1 MLLHSRKYKLIAV
14 MGFTQIL
21 AWSSTLYLPAVL
33 ASLIA
38 KDTGWSL
45 TLVIAGLSWGFI
57 VTGICSPKVGRFI
70 EQFGGRKAL
79 SISSIFFAIGL
90 LCLGLSSHLLVY
102 YFAWTMLGIGM
113 AFGLY
118 DAAFSTLGRLLGQDA
133 KTAIVGVTLLGG
145 LASTI
150 GWALIVFFEG
160 LYGWRIS
167 CFILALFHLLL
178 GLPLHYF
185 LLPREEQSTETHA
198 KELNNQ
204 TTVHKE
210 GNRLFMLVAIILT
223 VQSFVVATISV
234 HLLSMLKTI
243 GFSVSTALAIGMMI
257 GPAQIIA
264 RLLELSLFKN
274 LHPSWSSRVG
284 VLFSFFG
291 IIFLFTDGYVLALL
305 GAALY
310 GVGNGILTIIRGTL
324 PLALF
329 GQEGYATRM
338 GLLGRPIMIALAF
351 GPLISAFILEKWGIN
366 ILLIILTALVFIAL
380 LGTLKLPIHQA
391 EKVAE

>member
-1 MLLHSRKYKLIAV
+1 MSLHSKKYKLIAV

-21 AWSSTLYLPAVL
+21 AWSSTFYLPAVL
-33 ASLIA
+33 ANLIA

-79 SISSIFFAIGL
+79 SIGSIFFAVGL
-90 LCLGLSSHLLVY
+90 ICLGLSTHLLIY

-118 DAAFSTLGRLLGQDA
+118 DAAFSTLCRLLGKDA

-150 GWALIVFFEG
+150 GWALIVFLEG

-185 LLPREEQSTETHA
+185 LLPREEQSTEAHA
-198 KELNNQ
+198 KELNSQ

-210 GNRLFMLVAIILT
+210 GNRLFMLVAVILT
-223 VQSFVVATISV
+223 VQSFVVATVSV
-234 HLLSMLKTI
+234 HLLSMLKTT

-264 RLLELSLFKN
+264 RLLEFSLFKN
-274 LHPSWSSRVG
+274 LHPSWSSRLG
-284 VLFSFFG
+284 GLISFFG
-291 IIFLFTDGYVLALL
+291 LFFLFVDGYVLALL

-310 GVGNGILTIIRGTL
+310 GAGNGILTIIRGTL

-380 LGTLKLPIHQA
+380 LGTLKLPVHQA

>member
-1 MLLHSRKYKLIAV
+1 MLLHSKKYKLIAV

-21 AWSSTLYLPAVL
+21 AWSSTFYLPAVL
-33 ASLIA
+33 ANLIA

-102 YFAWTMLGIGM
+102 YFAWAMLGIGM

-160 LYGWRIS
+160 LYGWRIT

-185 LLPREEQSTETHA
+185 LLPREEQSTEAYA
-198 KELNNQ
+198 KELNSQ
-204 TTVHKE
+204 TNLHKE
-210 GNRLFMLVAIILT
+210 GNRLFMLVAVILT
-223 VQSFVVATISV
+223 VQSFVVATVSV

-264 RLLELSLFKN
+264 RLLEFSLFKN

-284 VLFSFFG
+284 VLISFFG

-310 GVGNGILTIIRGTL
+310 GAGNGILTIIRGTL

-366 ILLIILTALVFIAL
+366 TLLMILIVLVFIAL
-380 LGTLKLPIHQA
+380 LGTLKLPVYQA

>member
-1 MLLHSRKYKLIAV
+1 

-33 ASLIA
+33 ANLIA

-118 DAAFSTLGRLLGQDA
+118 DAAFSTLGRLLGQNA

-150 GWALIVFFEG
+150 GWFTIASVES
-160 LYGWRIS
+160 LYGWRVT
-167 CFILALFHLLL
+167 CLILALIHLLI

-185 LLPREEQSTETHA
+185 FLPKEEHSIENKNQDIIDKGSVAKKQNKLLI
-198 KELNNQ
+198 
-204 TTVHKE
+204 
-210 GNRLFMLVAIILT
+210 LVGFILT

-234 HLLSMLKTI
+234 HILAMLKI
-243 GFSVSTALAIGMMI
+243 VGFSVSTALAIGMII
-257 GPAQIIA
+257 GPAQIVA
-264 RLLELSLFKN
+264 RLLEFSLFKN

-284 VLFSFFG
+284 VLISFFG

-310 GVGNGILTIIRGTL
+310 GAGNGILTIIRGTL

>member
-1 MLLHSRKYKLIAV
+1 

-366 ILLIILTALVFIAL
+366 ILLAILTALVFIAL

>member
-21 AWSSTLYLPAVL
+21 AWSSTFYLPAVL
-33 ASLIA
+33 ANLIA

-150 GWALIVFFEG
+150 GWALIVFLEG
-160 LYGWRIS
+160 LYGWRIT

-185 LLPREEQSTETHA
+185 LLPREEQSTEAHA
-198 KELNNQ
+198 KELNSQ
-204 TTVHKE
+204 TNLHKE
-210 GNRLFMLVAIILT
+210 GNRLFMLVAVILT

-264 RLLELSLFKN
+264 RLLEFSLFKN

-284 VLFSFFG
+284 VLISFFG
-291 IIFLFTDGYVLALL
+291 IIFLFTDGYALALL

-310 GVGNGILTIIRGTL
+310 GAGNGILTIIRCTL

-329 GQEGYATRM
+329 GREGYATRM

-351 GPLISAFILEKWGIN
+351 GPLISAFILEKWGVN
-366 ILLIILTALVFIAL
+366 ILLIILTTLVFIAL
-380 LGTLKLPIHQA
+380 LGTLKLPIQQ
-391 EKVAE
+391 V

>member
-1 MLLHSRKYKLIAV
+1 MLLHSKKYKLIAV

-21 AWSSTLYLPAVL
+21 AWSSTFYLPAVL
-33 ASLIA
+33 ANLIA

-79 SISSIFFAIGL
+79 SIGSIFFAVGL
-90 LCLGLSSHLLVY
+90 ICLGLSTHLLIY

-118 DAAFSTLGRLLGQDA
+118 DAAFSTLGRLLGKDA

-150 GWALIVFFEG
+150 GWALIVFLEG

-185 LLPREEQSTETHA
+185 LLPREEQGTETHG

-204 TTVHKE
+204 TTGHKE
-210 GNRLFMLVAIILT
+210 DNRLFMLVAAILT

-243 GFSVSTALAIGMMI
+243 GFSLSTALAIGMMI
-257 GPAQIIA
+257 GPAQILA
-264 RLLELSLFKN
+264 RLLEFSLFRN
-274 LHPSWSSRVG
+274 IHPSWSSRLG
-284 VLFSFFG
+284 VLISFFG
-291 IIFLFTDGYVLALL
+291 LFFLFADGYVLALL

-310 GVGNGILTIIRGTL
+310 GAGNGILTIIRGTL

-329 GQEGYATRM
+329 GQEGYAIRM

-366 ILLIILTALVFIAL
+366 ILLIILTALVFITL
-380 LGTLKLPIHQA
+380 LGTLKLPIHQQD
-391 EKVAE
+391 

>member
-1 MLLHSRKYKLIAV
+1 

-21 AWSSTLYLPAVL
+21 AWSSTFYLPAVL
-33 ASLIA
+33 ANLIA

-79 SISSIFFAIGL
+79 SIGSIFFAVGL
-90 LCLGLSSHLLVY
+90 ICLGLSTHLLIY

-118 DAAFSTLGRLLGQDA
+118 DAAFSTLGRLLGKDA

-150 GWALIVFFEG
+150 GWALIVFLEG

-185 LLPREEQSTETHA
+185 LLPREEQGTETHG

-210 GNRLFMLVAIILT
+210 DNRLFMLVVAILT

-264 RLLELSLFKN
+264 RLLEFSLFRN
-274 LHPSWSSRVG
+274 LHPSWSSRLG
-284 VLFSFFG
+284 VLISFFG
-291 IIFLFTDGYVLALL
+291 LFFLFVDGYVLALL

-310 GVGNGILTIIRGTL
+310 GAGNGILTIIRGTL

-329 GQEGYATRM
+329 GQEGYAIRM

-366 ILLIILTALVFIAL
+366 ILLIILTALVFITL
-380 LGTLKLPIHQA
+380 LGTLKLPVHQA
-391 EKVAE
+391 EKVTE

>member
-21 AWSSTLYLPAVL
+21 AWSSTFYLPAVL
-33 ASLIA
+33 ANLIA

-45 TLVIAGLSWGFI
+45 TLVIVGLSWGFI

-150 GWALIVFFEG
+150 GWALIVFLEG
-160 LYGWRIS
+160 LYGWRIT

-185 LLPREEQSTETHA
+185 LLPREEQSTEAHA
-198 KELNNQ
+198 KELNSQ
-204 TTVHKE
+204 TNLHKE
-210 GNRLFMLVAIILT
+210 GNRLFMLVAVILT

-264 RLLELSLFKN
+264 RLLEFSLFKN

-284 VLFSFFG
+284 VLISFFG
-291 IIFLFTDGYVLALL
+291 IIFLFTDGYALALL

-310 GVGNGILTIIRGTL
+310 GAGNGILTIIRGTL

-329 GQEGYATRM
+329 GREGYATRM

-351 GPLISAFILEKWGIN
+351 GPLISAFILEKWGVN
-366 ILLIILTALVFIAL
+366 ILLIILTTLVFIAL
-380 LGTLKLPIHQA
+380 LGTLKLPIQQ
-391 EKVAE
+391 V

>member
-1 MLLHSRKYKLIAV
+1 MLLHSKKYKLIAV

-21 AWSSTLYLPAVL
+21 AWSSTFYLPAVL
-33 ASLIA
+33 ANLIA

-79 SISSIFFAIGL
+79 SIGSIFFAVGL
-90 LCLGLSSHLLVY
+90 ICLGLSTHLLIY

-118 DAAFSTLGRLLGQDA
+118 DAAFSTLGRLLGKDA

-150 GWALIVFFEG
+150 GWALIVFLEG

-185 LLPREEQSTETHA
+185 LLPREEQGTETHG

-210 GNRLFMLVAIILT
+210 DNRLFMLVVAILT

-264 RLLELSLFKN
+264 RLLEFSLFRN
-274 LHPSWSSRVG
+274 LHPSWSSRLG
-284 VLFSFFG
+284 VLISFFG
-291 IIFLFTDGYVLALL
+291 LFFLFVDGYVLALL

-310 GVGNGILTIIRGTL
+310 GAGNGILTIIRGTL

-329 GQEGYATRM
+329 GQEGYAIRM

-366 ILLIILTALVFIAL
+366 ILLIILTALVFITL
-380 LGTLKLPIHQA
+380 LGTLKLPVHQA
-391 EKVAE
+391 EKVTE

>member
-1 MLLHSRKYKLIAV
+1 

-21 AWSSTLYLPAVL
+21 AWSSTFYLPAVL
-33 ASLIA
+33 ANLIA

-57 VTGICSPKVGRFI
+57 VTGICSPRVGRFI

-90 LCLGLSSHLLVY
+90 LCLGFSSHLLVY

-185 LLPREEQSTETHA
+185 LLPKEEQSTEAHA
-198 KELNNQ
+198 KELNSQ
-204 TTVHKE
+204 TNVNKE
-210 GNRLFMLVAIILT
+210 DNWLFMLVAVILT
-223 VQSFVVATISV
+223 VQSFVVAIISV

-264 RLLELSLFKN
+264 RLLEFSLFKN
-274 LHPSWSSRVG
+274 LHPSWSSRFG
-284 VLFSFFG
+284 VLISFFG

-310 GVGNGILTIIRGTL
+310 GAGNGILTIIRGTL

-329 GQEGYATRM
+329 GQEGYAIRM

-366 ILLIILTALVFIAL
+366 ILLIILTALVFITL
-380 LGTLKLPIHQA
+380 VGTLKLPVHQA
-391 EKVAE
+391 EKVTE

>member
-1 MLLHSRKYKLIAV
+1 

-366 ILLIILTALVFIAL
+366 IWWCI
-380 LGTLKLPIHQA
+380 KKYA
-391 EKVAE
+391 EKKQIEF

>member
-1 MLLHSRKYKLIAV
+1 MLLHSKKYKLIAV

-21 AWSSTLYLPAVL
+21 AWSSTFYLPAVL
-33 ASLIA
+33 ANLIA

-79 SISSIFFAIGL
+79 SIGSIFFAVGL
-90 LCLGLSSHLLVY
+90 ICLGLSTHLLIY

-118 DAAFSTLGRLLGQDA
+118 DAAFSTLGRLLGNDA

-150 GWALIVFFEG
+150 GWALIVFLEG

-185 LLPREEQSTETHA
+185 LLPREEQGTETHG

-210 GNRLFMLVAIILT
+210 DNRLFMLVAAILT

-264 RLLELSLFKN
+264 RLLEFSLFRN
-274 LHPSWSSRVG
+274 LHPSWSSRLG
-284 VLFSFFG
+284 VLISFFG
-291 IIFLFTDGYVLALL
+291 LFFLFADGYVLALL

-310 GVGNGILTIIRGTL
+310 GAGNGILTIIRGTL

-329 GQEGYATRM
+329 GQEGYAIRM

-366 ILLIILTALVFIAL
+366 ILLIILTALVFITL
-380 LGTLKLPIHQA
+380 LGTLKLPVHQA
-391 EKVAE
+391 EKVTE

>member
-1 MLLHSRKYKLIAV
+1 

-21 AWSSTLYLPAVL
+21 AWSSTFYLPAVL
-33 ASLIA
+33 ANLIA

-79 SISSIFFAIGL
+79 SIGSIFFAVGL
-90 LCLGLSSHLLVY
+90 ICLGLSTHLLIY

-118 DAAFSTLGRLLGQDA
+118 DAAFSTLGRLLGKDA

-150 GWALIVFFEG
+150 GWALIVFLEG

-185 LLPREEQSTETHA
+185 LLPREEQGTETHA

-210 GNRLFMLVAIILT
+210 DNRLFMLVAAILT

-243 GFSVSTALAIGMMI
+243 GFSVSTTLAIGMMI

-264 RLLELSLFKN
+264 RLLEFSLFRN
-274 LHPSWSSRVG
+274 LHPSLSSRLG
-284 VLFSFFG
+284 VLISFFG
-291 IIFLFTDGYVLALL
+291 LFFLFADGYVLALL

-310 GVGNGILTIIRGTL
+310 GAGNGILTIIRGTL

-329 GQEGYATRM
+329 GQEGYAIRM

-366 ILLIILTALVFIAL
+366 ILLIILTALVFITL
-380 LGTLKLPIHQA
+380 LGTLKLPIHQQG
-391 EKVAE
+391 

>member
-1 MLLHSRKYKLIAV
+1 

-21 AWSSTLYLPAVL
+21 GWSSTFYLPAVL
-33 ASLIA
+33 ANFIA

-79 SISSIFFAIGL
+79 SIGSVFFAVGL
-90 LCLGLSSHLLVY
+90 ICLGLSTHLLIY

-118 DAAFSTLGRLLGQDA
+118 DAAFSTLGRLLGKDA

-150 GWALIVFFEG
+150 GWALIVFLEG

-185 LLPREEQSTETHA
+185 LLPREEQGTETHS

-204 TTVHKE
+204 TTIHKE
-210 GNRLFMLVAIILT
+210 GNRLFILVAAILT

-264 RLLELSLFKN
+264 RMLEFSLFRN
-274 LHPSWSSRVG
+274 LHPSWSSRLG
-284 VLFSFFG
+284 VLISFFG
-291 IIFLFTDGYVLALL
+291 LFFLFTDGYVLALL

-310 GVGNGILTIIRGTL
+310 GAGNGILTIIRGTL

-329 GQEGYATRM
+329 GQEGYAIRM

-366 ILLIILTALVFIAL
+366 ILLIILTALVFITL
-380 LGTLKLPIHQA
+380 LGTLKLPIHQQG
-391 EKVAE
+391 

>member
-1 MLLHSRKYKLIAV
+1 

-21 AWSSTLYLPAVL
+21 AWSSTFYLPAVL
-33 ASLIA
+33 ANLIA

-57 VTGICSPKVGRFI
+57 VTGICSPRVGRFI

-90 LCLGLSSHLLVY
+90 LCLGFSSHLLVY

-185 LLPREEQSTETHA
+185 LLPKEEQSTEAHA
-198 KELNNQ
+198 KELNSQ
-204 TTVHKE
+204 TNVNKE
-210 GNRLFMLVAIILT
+210 DNWIFMLVAVILT

-243 GFSVSTALAIGMMI
+243 GFSVSKALAIGMMI

-264 RLLELSLFKN
+264 RLLEFSLFKN
-274 LHPSWSSRVG
+274 LHPSWSSRFG
-284 VLFSFFG
+284 VLISFFG

-310 GVGNGILTIIRGTL
+310 GAGNGILTIIRGTL

-329 GQEGYATRM
+329 GQEGYAIRM
-338 GLLGRPIMIALAF
+338 GLMGRPIMIALAF

-366 ILLIILTALVFIAL
+366 ILLIILTALVFITL
-380 LGTLKLPIHQA
+380 VGTLKLPVHQA
-391 EKVAE
+391 EKVTE

>member
-1 MLLHSRKYKLIAV
+1 

-21 AWSSTLYLPAVL
+21 AWSSTFYLPAVL
-33 ASLIA
+33 ANLIA
-38 KDTGWSL
+38 KDTRWSL

-79 SISSIFFAIGL
+79 SISSVFFAIGL

-118 DAAFSTLGRLLGQDA
+118 DAAFSTIGRLLGQDA

-150 GWALIVFFEG
+150 GWALIVFLEG
-160 LYGWRIS
+160 LYGWRIT

-185 LLPREEQSTETHA
+185 LLPREEQSTEAYA
-198 KELNNQ
+198 KELNSQINL
-204 TTVHKE
+204 HKE
-210 GNRLFMLVAIILT
+210 GNRLFMLVVVILT

-257 GPAQIIA
+257 GPAQIVA
-264 RLLELSLFKN
+264 RLLEFSLFKN
-274 LHPSWSSRVG
+274 LHPSWSSRIG
-284 VLFSFFG
+284 VLISFFG

-310 GVGNGILTIIRGTL
+310 GAGNGILTIIRGTL

-366 ILLIILTALVFIAL
+366 TLLMILIVLVFIAL
-380 LGTLKLPIHQA
+380 LGTLKLPVQKA
-391 EKVAE
+391 GKVAE

>member
-1 MLLHSRKYKLIAV
+1 

-21 AWSSTLYLPAVL
+21 AWSSTFYLPAVL
-33 ASLIA
+33 ANLIA
-38 KDTGWSL
+38 KDTRWSL

-70 EQFGGRKAL
+70 ELFGGRKAL
-79 SISSIFFAIGL
+79 SISSVYFAIGL

-118 DAAFSTLGRLLGQDA
+118 DAAFSTIGRLLGQDA

-150 GWALIVFFEG
+150 GWALIVFLEG
-160 LYGWRIS
+160 LYGWRIT

-185 LLPREEQSTETHA
+185 LLPREEQSTEAYA
-198 KELNNQ
+198 KELNSQINL
-204 TTVHKE
+204 HKE
-210 GNRLFMLVAIILT
+210 GNRLFMLVAVILT

-264 RLLELSLFKN
+264 RLLEFSLFKN

-284 VLFSFFG
+284 VLISFFG

-310 GVGNGILTIIRGTL
+310 GAGNGILTIIRGTL

-366 ILLIILTALVFIAL
+366 TLLMILIVLVFIAL
-380 LGTLKLPIHQA
+380 LGTLKLPVHQA

>member
-1 MLLHSRKYKLIAV
+1 

>member
-1 MLLHSRKYKLIAV
+1 

-21 AWSSTLYLPAVL
+21 AWSSTFYLPAVL
-33 ASLIA
+33 ANLIA

-79 SISSIFFAIGL
+79 SIGSIFFAVGL
-90 LCLGLSSHLLVY
+90 ICLGLSTHLLIY

-118 DAAFSTLGRLLGQDA
+118 DAAFSTLCRLLGKDA

-150 GWALIVFFEG
+150 GWALIVFLEG

-185 LLPREEQSTETHA
+185 LLPREEQSTEAHA
-198 KELNNQ
+198 KELNSQ

-210 GNRLFMLVAIILT
+210 GNRLFMLVAVILT
-223 VQSFVVATISV
+223 VQSFVVATVSV
-234 HLLSMLKTI
+234 HLLSMLKTT

-264 RLLELSLFKN
+264 RLLEFSLFKN
-274 LHPSWSSRVG
+274 LHPSWSSRLG
-284 VLFSFFG
+284 GLISFFG
-291 IIFLFTDGYVLALL
+291 LFFLFVDGYVLALL

-310 GVGNGILTIIRGTL
+310 GAGNGILTIIRGTL

-380 LGTLKLPIHQA
+380 LGTLKLPVHQA

>member
-1 MLLHSRKYKLIAV
+1 

-21 AWSSTLYLPAVL
+21 AWSSTFYLPAVL
-33 ASLIA
+33 ANLIA

-79 SISSIFFAIGL
+79 SIGSIFFAVGL
-90 LCLGLSSHLLVY
+90 ICLGLSTHLLIY

-118 DAAFSTLGRLLGQDA
+118 DAAFSTLGRLLGKDA

-150 GWALIVFFEG
+150 GWALIVFLEG
-160 LYGWRIS
+160 LYGWRNS

-185 LLPREEQSTETHA
+185 LLPREEQGTETHA

-210 GNRLFMLVAIILT
+210 GNRLFMLVAAILT

-243 GFSVSTALAIGMMI
+243 GFNVSTALAIGMMI

-264 RLLELSLFKN
+264 RLLEFSLFRN
-274 LHPSWSSRVG
+274 LHPSWSSRLG
-284 VLFSFFG
+284 VLISFFG
-291 IIFLFTDGYVLALL
+291 LFFLFADGYVLALL

-310 GVGNGILTIIRGTL
+310 GAGNGILTIIRGTL

-329 GQEGYATRM
+329 GQEGYAIRM

-366 ILLIILTALVFIAL
+366 ILLIILIFLVFIAL
-380 LGTLKLPIHQA
+380 LGTLKLPVISHFD
-391 EKVAE
+391 KFKR

>member
-1 MLLHSRKYKLIAV
+1 

-21 AWSSTLYLPAVL
+21 AWSSTFYLPAVL
-33 ASLIA
+33 ANLIA

-57 VTGICSPKVGRFI
+57 VTGICSPRVGRFI

-90 LCLGLSSHLLVY
+90 LCLGFSSHLLVY

-185 LLPREEQSTETHA
+185 LLPKEEQSTEAHA
-198 KELNNQ
+198 KELNSQ
-204 TTVHKE
+204 TNVNKE
-210 GNRLFMLVAIILT
+210 DNWIFMLVAVILT

-264 RLLELSLFKN
+264 RLLEFSLFKN
-274 LHPSWSSRVG
+274 LHPSWSSRFG
-284 VLFSFFG
+284 VLISFFG

-310 GVGNGILTIIRGTL
+310 GAGNGILTIIRGTL

-329 GQEGYATRM
+329 GQEGYAIRM

-366 ILLIILTALVFIAL
+366 ILLIILTALVFITL
-380 LGTLKLPIHQA
+380 VGTLKLPVHQA
-391 EKVAE
+391 EKVTE

>member
-1 MLLHSRKYKLIAV
+1 

-21 AWSSTLYLPAVL
+21 AWSSTFYLPAVL
-33 ASLIA
+33 ANFIA

-57 VTGICSPKVGRFI
+57 VTGICSPKVGQFI

-79 SISSIFFAIGL
+79 SISSIFFAVGL
-90 LCLGLSSHLLVY
+90 ICSGLSAHLLIY

-118 DAAFSTLGRLLGQDA
+118 DAAFSTLGRLLGKDA
-133 KTAIVGVTLLGG
+133 KAAIVGVTLLGG

-150 GWALIVFFEG
+150 GWALIVFLES

-185 LLPREEQSTETHA
+185 LLPKEEQGTETHA
-198 KELNNQ
+198 KEFNNQ

-210 GNRLFMLVAIILT
+210 GNRLFMLVAAILT
-223 VQSFVVATISV
+223 IQSFVVATISV

-264 RLLELSLFKN
+264 RLLEFSLFRN
-274 LHPSWSSRVG
+274 LHPSWSSRLG
-284 VLFSFFG
+284 VLINFFG
-291 IIFLFTDGYVLALL
+291 LFFLFADGYVLALL

-310 GVGNGILTIIRGTL
+310 GAGNGILSIIRGTL

-329 GQEGYATRM
+329 GQDGYAIRM

-351 GPLISAFILEKWGIN
+351 GPLISAFILENGGIN
-366 ILLIILTALVFIAL
+366 ILLMILILLVFIAL
-380 LGTLKLPIHQA
+380 LGTLKLPIHQQG
-391 EKVAE
+391 

>member
-1 MLLHSRKYKLIAV
+1 

-21 AWSSTLYLPAVL
+21 AWSSTFYLPAVL
-33 ASLIA
+33 ANLIA

-79 SISSIFFAIGL
+79 SIGSIFFPAGL
-90 LCLGLSSHLLVY
+90 ICLGLSTHLLIY

-118 DAAFSTLGRLLGQDA
+118 DAAFSTLCRLLGKDA

-150 GWALIVFFEG
+150 GWALIVFLEG

-185 LLPREEQSTETHA
+185 LLPREEQSTEAHA
-198 KELNNQ
+198 KELNSQ

-210 GNRLFMLVAIILT
+210 GNRLFMLVAVILT
-223 VQSFVVATISV
+223 VQSFVVATVSV
-234 HLLSMLKTI
+234 HLLSMLKTT

-264 RLLELSLFKN
+264 RLLEFSLFKN
-274 LHPSWSSRVG
+274 LHPSWSSRLG
-284 VLFSFFG
+284 GLISFFG
-291 IIFLFTDGYVLALL
+291 LFFLFVDGYVLALL

-310 GVGNGILTIIRGTL
+310 GAGNGILTIIRGTL

-380 LGTLKLPIHQA
+380 LGTLKLPVHQA

>member
-1 MLLHSRKYKLIAV
+1 

-21 AWSSTLYLPAVL
+21 AWSSTFYLPAVL
-33 ASLIA
+33 ANLIA

-79 SISSIFFAIGL
+79 SIGSIFFAVGL
-90 LCLGLSSHLLVY
+90 ICLGLSTHLLIY

-118 DAAFSTLGRLLGQDA
+118 DAAFSTLGRLLGNDA

-150 GWALIVFFEG
+150 GWALIVFLEG

-185 LLPREEQSTETHA
+185 LLPREEQGTETHG

-210 GNRLFMLVAIILT
+210 DNRLFMLVAAILT

-264 RLLELSLFKN
+264 RLLEFSLFRN
-274 LHPSWSSRVG
+274 LHPSWSSRLG
-284 VLFSFFG
+284 VLISFFG
-291 IIFLFTDGYVLALL
+291 LFFLFADGYVLALL

-310 GVGNGILTIIRGTL
+310 GAGNGILTIIRGTL

-329 GQEGYATRM
+329 GQEGYAIRM

-351 GPLISAFILEKWGIN
+351 GPLISAFILEKWGGIN
-366 ILLIILTALVFIAL
+366 ILLIILTALVFITL
-380 LGTLKLPIHQA
+380 LGTLKLPVHQA
-391 EKVAE
+391 EKVTE

>member
-21 AWSSTLYLPAVL
+21 AWSSTFYLPAVL
-33 ASLIA
+33 ANLIA

-150 GWALIVFFEG
+150 GWALIVFLEG
-160 LYGWRIS
+160 LYGWRIT

-185 LLPREEQSTETHA
+185 LLPREEQSTEAHA
-198 KELNNQ
+198 KELNSQ
-204 TTVHKE
+204 TNLHKE
-210 GNRLFMLVAIILT
+210 GNRLFMLVAVILT

-264 RLLELSLFKN
+264 RLLEFSLFKK

-284 VLFSFFG
+284 VLISFFG
-291 IIFLFTDGYVLALL
+291 IIFLFTDGYALALL

-310 GVGNGILTIIRGTL
+310 GAGNGILTIIRGTL

-329 GQEGYATRM
+329 GREGYATRM

-351 GPLISAFILEKWGIN
+351 GPLISAFILEKWGVN
-366 ILLIILTALVFIAL
+366 ILLIILTTLVFIAL
-380 LGTLKLPIHQA
+380 LGTLKLPIQQ
-391 EKVAE
+391 V

>member
-1 MLLHSRKYKLIAV
+1 VELH
-14 MGFTQIL
+14 F
-21 AWSSTLYLPAVL
+21 YLPAVL
-33 ASLIA
+33 ANLIA

-79 SISSIFFAIGL
+79 SIGSIFFAVGL
-90 LCLGLSSHLLVY
+90 LCLGLSTHLLIY

-150 GWALIVFFEG
+150 GWALIVFLEG

-185 LLPREEQSTETHA
+185 LLPREEQSTKAHA
-198 KELNNQ
+198 KELNSQ
-204 TTVHKE
+204 TNLHKE
-210 GNRLFMLVAIILT
+210 GNRLFMLVAVILT

-264 RLLELSLFKN
+264 RLLSSLCLKTYIQVG
-274 LHPSWSSRVG
+274 RV
-284 VLFSFFG
+284 VWV
-291 IIFLFTDGYVLALL
+291 Y
-305 GAALY
+305 
-310 GVGNGILTIIRGTL
+310 
-324 PLALF
+324 
-329 GQEGYATRM
+329 
-338 GLLGRPIMIALAF
+338 
-351 GPLISAFILEKWGIN
+351 
-366 ILLIILTALVFIAL
+366 
-380 LGTLKLPIHQA
+380 
-391 EKVAE
+391 

>member
-1 MLLHSRKYKLIAV
+1 MD
-14 MGFTQIL
+14 FTQIL
-21 AWSSTLYLPAVL
+21 AWSSTFYLPAVL
-33 ASLIA
+33 ANLIA

-133 KTAIVGVTLLGG
+133 KTAIVGITLLGG

-150 GWALIVFFEG
+150 GWALIVFLEG
-160 LYGWRIS
+160 LYGWRIT

-185 LLPREEQSTETHA
+185 LLPREEQSTEAHA
-198 KELNNQ
+198 KELNSQ
-204 TTVHKE
+204 TNLHKG
-210 GNRLFMLVAIILT
+210 GNRLFMLVAVILT

-264 RLLELSLFKN
+264 RLLEFSLFKN

-284 VLFSFFG
+284 VLISFFG

-310 GVGNGILTIIRGTL
+310 GAGNGILTIIRGTL

-380 LGTLKLPIHQA
+380 LGTLKLPVQQA
-391 EKVAE
+391 EKVTE

>member
-1 MLLHSRKYKLIAV
+1 MLLYSRKYKLIAV
-14 MGFTQIL
+14 IGFTQIL
-21 AWSSTLYLPAVL
+21 AWSSTFYLPAVL
-33 ASLIA
+33 ANLIA

-150 GWALIVFFEG
+150 GWVLIVFFEG
-160 LYGWRIS
+160 LYGWRVS

-185 LLPREEQSTETHA
+185 LLPREEQSKAIHA

-204 TTVHKE
+204 TTVQKE
-210 GNRLFMLVAIILT
+210 SNRLFILVAFILT

-243 GFSVSTALAIGMMI
+243 GFSISAALAIGMMI

-264 RLLELSLFKN
+264 RLLEFSLFKN

-284 VLFSFFG
+284 VLISFFG

-310 GVGNGILTIIRGTL
+310 GAGNGILTIIRGTL
-324 PLALF
+324 PLTLF
-329 GQEGYATRM
+329 GQEGYAIRM
-338 GLLGRPIMIALAF
+338 GLLGRPVMIALAF

-366 ILLIILTALVFIAL
+366 ILLIILTTLVFIAL
-380 LGTLKLPIHQA
+380 LGTLKLPVYQSEA
-391 EKVAE
+391 KCE

>member
-21 AWSSTLYLPAVL
+21 AWSSTFYLPAVL
-33 ASLIA
+33 ANLIA

-150 GWALIVFFEG
+150 GWALIVFLEG
-160 LYGWRIS
+160 LYGWRIT

-185 LLPREEQSTETHA
+185 LLPRKEQSTEAHA
-198 KELNNQ
+198 KELNSQTNQ
-204 TTVHKE
+204 HKE
-210 GNRLFMLVAIILT
+210 GNRLFMLVAVILT

-264 RLLELSLFKN
+264 RLLEFSLFKN

-284 VLFSFFG
+284 VLISFFG
-291 IIFLFTDGYVLALL
+291 IIFLFTDGYALALL

-310 GVGNGILTIIRGTL
+310 GAGNGILTIIRGTL

-329 GQEGYATRM
+329 GREGYATRM

-351 GPLISAFILEKWGIN
+351 GPLISAFILEKWGVN
-366 ILLIILTALVFIAL
+366 ILLIILTTLVFIAL
-380 LGTLKLPIHQA
+380 LGTLKLPIQQ
-391 EKVAE
+391 V

>member
-1 MLLHSRKYKLIAV
+1 MLLHSKKYKLIAV

-21 AWSSTLYLPAVL
+21 AWSSTFYLPAVL
-33 ASLIA
+33 ANLIA

-79 SISSIFFAIGL
+79 SIGSIFFAVGL
-90 LCLGLSSHLLVY
+90 ICLGLSTHLLIY

-118 DAAFSTLGRLLGQDA
+118 DAAFSTLGRLLGKDA

-150 GWALIVFFEG
+150 GWALIVFLEG

-185 LLPREEQSTETHA
+185 LLPREEQGTETHA

-210 GNRLFMLVAIILT
+210 DNRLFMLVAAILT

-264 RLLELSLFKN
+264 RLLEFSLFRN
-274 LHPSWSSRVG
+274 LHPSLSSRLG
-284 VLFSFFG
+284 VLISFFG
-291 IIFLFTDGYVLALL
+291 LFFLFADGYVLALL

-310 GVGNGILTIIRGTL
+310 GAGNGILTIIRGTL

-329 GQEGYATRM
+329 GQEGYAIRM

-366 ILLIILTALVFIAL
+366 ILLIILTALVFITL
-380 LGTLKLPIHQA
+380 LGTLKLPIHQQG
-391 EKVAE
+391 

>member
-1 MLLHSRKYKLIAV
+1 

-21 AWSSTLYLPAVL
+21 AWSSTFYLPAVL
-33 ASLIA
+33 ANLIA

-79 SISSIFFAIGL
+79 SIGSIFFAVGL
-90 LCLGLSSHLLVY
+90 ICLGLSTHLLIY

-118 DAAFSTLGRLLGQDA
+118 DAAFSTLGRLLGNDA

-150 GWALIVFFEG
+150 GWALIVFLEG

-185 LLPREEQSTETHA
+185 LLPREEQGTETHG

-210 GNRLFMLVAIILT
+210 DNRLFMLVAAILT

-264 RLLELSLFKN
+264 RLLEFSLFRN
-274 LHPSWSSRVG
+274 LHPSWSSRLG
-284 VLFSFFG
+284 VLISFFG
-291 IIFLFTDGYVLALL
+291 LFFLFADGYVLALL

-310 GVGNGILTIIRGTL
+310 GAGNGILTIIRGTL

-329 GQEGYATRM
+329 GQEGYAIRI

-366 ILLIILTALVFIAL
+366 ILLIILTALVFITL
-380 LGTLKLPIHQA
+380 LGTLKLPVHQA
-391 EKVAE
+391 EKVTE

>member
-145 LASTI
+145 LAS
-150 GWALIVFFEG
+150 
-160 LYGWRIS
+160 
-167 CFILALFHLLL
+167 
-178 GLPLHYF
+178 
-185 LLPREEQSTETHA
+185 
-198 KELNNQ
+198 
-204 TTVHKE
+204 
-210 GNRLFMLVAIILT
+210 
-223 VQSFVVATISV
+223 
-234 HLLSMLKTI
+234 
-243 GFSVSTALAIGMMI
+243 
-257 GPAQIIA
+257 
-264 RLLELSLFKN
+264 
-274 LHPSWSSRVG
+274 
-284 VLFSFFG
+284 
-291 IIFLFTDGYVLALL
+291 
-305 GAALY
+305 
-310 GVGNGILTIIRGTL
+310 
-324 PLALF
+324 
-329 GQEGYATRM
+329 
-338 GLLGRPIMIALAF
+338 
-351 GPLISAFILEKWGIN
+351 
-366 ILLIILTALVFIAL
+366 
-380 LGTLKLPIHQA
+380 
-391 EKVAE
+391 

>member
-1 MLLHSRKYKLIAV
+1 

-21 AWSSTLYLPAVL
+21 AWSSTFYLPAVL
-33 ASLIA
+33 ANLIA

-79 SISSIFFAIGL
+79 SIGSIFFAVGL
-90 LCLGLSSHLLVY
+90 ICLGLSTHLLIY
-102 YFAWTMLGIGM
+102 YFAWTMLGISM

-118 DAAFSTLGRLLGQDA
+118 DAAFSTLGRLLGKDA

-150 GWALIVFFEG
+150 GWALIVFLEG

-167 CFILALFHLLL
+167 CFILALFHLFL

-185 LLPREEQSTETHA
+185 LLPREEQGTETHA

-210 GNRLFMLVAIILT
+210 DNRLFMLVAAILT

-264 RLLELSLFKN
+264 RLLEFSLFRN
-274 LHPSWSSRVG
+274 LHPSWSSRLG
-284 VLFSFFG
+284 VLISFFG
-291 IIFLFTDGYVLALL
+291 LFFLFADGYVLALL

-310 GVGNGILTIIRGTL
+310 GAGNGILTIIRGTL

-329 GQEGYATRM
+329 GQEGYAIRM

-366 ILLIILTALVFIAL
+366 ILLIILTALVFITL
-380 LGTLKLPIHQA
+380 LGTLKLPVHQA
-391 EKVAE
+391 EKVTE